1 MKEKEFP
8 KKIGSLFPRKR
19 KEIKFKTFPINFKV
33 IPTYNELFERIMQR
47 KLILHSHETFVNEK
61 TNIYN
66 ETYLDILYDNLYKK
80 KRNASFSKLINS
92 SIENDLSLEN
102 NKYSILNKSQSLF
115 KKEDKTNKIKKYFL
129 KSNLN
134 NKANK
139 MSKEHLNFFKKNKS
153 LDLSKY
159 IKNNSVDNKENEYSI
174 VKNKSEQK
182 KIPFPIIKKK
192 GIKSKLQKFKIL
204 PPPLRIYHP

>member
-1 MKEKEFP
+1 
-8 KKIGSLFPRKR
+8 
-19 KEIKFKTFPINFKV
+19 
-33 IPTYNELFERIMQR
+33 MQR

-66 ETYLDILYDNLYKK
+66 QTYLDLLYDNLYKK

>member
-8 KKIGSLFPRKR
+8 KKIGSLFPKKR
-19 KEIKFKTFPINFKV
+19 KEVKLKTFPINFKI
-33 IPTYNELFERIMQR
+33 IPTYNELFERIMER

-80 KRNASFSKLINS
+80 KRNASFSKLINNNL
-92 SIENDLSLEN
+92 EKDVSLDNN
-102 NKYSILNKSQSLF
+102 NKYTIINKSHSLF
-115 KKEDKTNKIKKYFL
+115 KKDNKSKKIKKYYL
-129 KSNLN
+129 KPN
-134 NKANK
+134 NKANT

-159 IKNNSVDNKENEYSI
+159 IKNNTDDDKINENSI
-174 VKNKSEQK
+174 FKNKSEQK
-182 KIPFPIIKKK
+182 KHYQNIKKK
-192 GIKSKLQKFKIL
+192 VIKSKLQKFKIF

>member
-66 ETYLDILYDNLYKK
+66 QTYLDLLYDNLYKK

-159 IKNNSVDNKENEYSI
+159 IKNNSVDNKENDYSI

>member
-66 ETYLDILYDNLYKK
+66 QTYLDLLYDNLYKK

>member
-8 KKIGSLFPRKR
+8 KKIGSLFPKKR
-19 KEIKFKTFPINFKV
+19 KEMKFKTFPINFKV
-33 IPTYNELFERIMQR
+33 IPTYNELFERIIQR

-80 KRNASFSKLINS
+80 KRNASFSKLINNTF
-92 SIENDLSLEN
+92 ENNLSLDKN
-102 NKYSILNKSQSLF
+102 NYPIITKSQSLF
-115 KKEDKTNKIKKYFL
+115 KKDDKSKKIKKFFL

-134 NKANK
+134 DKANK
-139 MSKEHLNFFKKNKS
+139 MSKEHIDFFKKNKS
-153 LDLSKY
+153 VDLSKY
-159 IKNNSVDNKENEYSI
+159 IKKNNIDDNKENENII

-182 KIPFPIIKKK
+182 IPNQIIKKK
-192 GIKSKLQKFKIL
+192 GIKSKLKKFKIL

>member
-1 MKEKEFP
+1 
-8 KKIGSLFPRKR
+8 
-19 KEIKFKTFPINFKV
+19 
-33 IPTYNELFERIMQR
+33 
-47 KLILHSHETFVNEK
+47 
-61 TNIYN
+61 
-66 ETYLDILYDNLYKK
+66 
-80 KRNASFSKLINS
+80 
-92 SIENDLSLEN
+92 
-102 NKYSILNKSQSLF
+102 
-115 KKEDKTNKIKKYFL
+115 
-129 KSNLN
+129 
-134 NKANK
+134 

>member
-66 ETYLDILYDNLYKK
+66 QTYLDLLYDNLYKK

-174 VKNKSEQK
+174 VKNKSEQQ

>member
-1 MKEKEFP
+1 MKNNEFP
-8 KKIGSLFPRKR
+8 KKLGSLFQKR

-66 ETYLDILYDNLYKK
+66 QTYLDLLYDNLYKK